1 MLPFAALDRGFN
13 GVSYRSIWQHD
24 KPVEKVLMDVS
35 AHECIHLVT
44 P

>member
-13 GVSYRSIWQHD
+13 GVSGCSIWQHD
-24 KPVEKVLMDVS
+24 EPVAEVLMDVT